1 MPTAPHESRNTLS
14 RLEQLQRATVI
25 PTLGEICRALK
36 TDLWKAQSEP
46 RRAEIAEQCDEHF
59 GIQRNGVVVRPDY
72 ALWRREFGRKYPTEI
87 SNSFPAAE
95 VLLRAGLSNNEP
107 AVVWGIL
114 SLAHGLGTSE
124 RGDQLRVEGSHE
136 ALAHEI
142 EQAVLHGRLAPLL
155 NARAGCAL
163 HRLLAFG
170 AIDKIRFEANPTG
183 TMPLGQL
190 TDYLNTVERLISE
203 IDSSWWPGRSVSLEA
218 LEGERPIGAL
228 GIFDLKL
235 RVDETLFR
243 VRGCVRHELRTQSL
257 ADPQAQALLVRAMQF
272 SFSSWRCARSSRLFI
287 AKLARQGRNRYQMG
301 EAEER
306 EMRALVRASQAAKDA
321 GQFSLAAKLCFWAL
335 KTMPNR
341 LLEKQEFAALGNQL
355 SHDIRQFGYE
365 PDIRFS
371 RQKISRFSP
380 PLASEDAASSPL
392 RDDVNGEVGQTA
404 SYEKSD
410 LITDEGNAV
419 MVENATSQTAGK
431 QLEQSPRRSRLI
443 VGNLTGYDCFK
454 AQVLAD
460 QQGSEDWQTV
470 LKTYPCNP
478 ANPLDSI
485 GRAVYDATRIE
496 DEALLRAAFR
506 LSAFKYRLPA
516 PTAQLIQHF
525 QPTKDDVLR
534 LAALFEHVTRAMPIG
549 MNDEVLREWQDI
561 LRKAWQKVPVSE
573 RIYEEELLS
582 FHEVLLGRGVAVL
595 RASEH
600 ATEYAQQFFGDRGD
614 DEIRHLLDSDLSLLH
629 NVKTRPMGSKL
640 KMQFQKFV
648 TSSMPQVVWVSLV
661 SLTPS
666 EWSVLMV
673 GDKGRWHC
681 DRLNFDSSILDEG
694 RRLSDMKGWGESWF
708 RVPWR
713 SATSLWKL
721 AQAIGEVVATNYPT
735 ARYLHLAVEPRL
747 ARLPWNDLFRPIW
760 KAQGVSPLIAIIP
773 NFTWALVA
781 NRMDH
786 ERGVLLLAA
795 NEDALGGNA
804 AADDDATATLFR
816 TARERLLTSRALL
829 KDIYSSA
836 AFILARG
843 AWNSDAKMAEL
854 AAPEG
859 TISISHQKNT
869 DLLDLG
875 KYRIVVAYACRA
887 GHVAQN
893 FLGDLGGIPGV
904 CLSLRTRLL
913 IGPVAEVSPQT
924 VTVLHKHLAEVNG
937 PNEIGFRYLQAMQE
951 DRSVSHFNLFG
962 FANEPVRFPIR

>member
-1 MPTAPHESRNTLS
+1 MLTAPHESRFALK
-14 RLEQLQRATVI
+14 RLEQLQRPSVV
-25 PTLGEICRALK
+25 PTLGEISRALK
-36 TDLWKAQSEP
+36 SDLWKARHDL
-46 RRAEIAEQCDEHF
+46 RRAEIAAQYDEVF
-59 GIQRNGVVVRPDY
+59 GIQRSGIVARPDY
-72 ALWRREFGRKYPTEI
+72 SLWRREFGRKYPTEI
-87 SNSFPAAE
+87 SNSFPATE
-95 VLLRAGLSNNEP
+95 ILLRAGLSSHEP
-107 AVVWGIL
+107 VVVWGIL
-114 SLAHGLGTSE
+114 SMAHGLGTSE
-124 RGDQLRVEGSHE
+124 RGDQLRVDGSHE

-142 EQAVLHGRLAPLL
+142 EQAVSHRRLAPLS
-155 NARAGCAL
+155 NAYAGCAL
-163 HRLLAFG
+163 HRLLALG

-183 TMPLGQL
+183 TIPLHQL
-190 TDYLNTVERLISE
+190 TDYLNTVERLIGE

-218 LEGERPIGAL
+218 LEGERPIGTL

-235 RVDETLFR
+235 RIDETLFR

-257 ADPQAQALLVRAMQF
+257 ADPQAQALIVRAMQF
-272 SFSSWRCARSSRLFI
+272 AFSSWRCARSSRLFI
-287 AKLARQGRNRYQMG
+287 AKLARQGRSRFQM
-301 EAEER
+301 AVSEEK
-306 EMRALVRASQAAKDA
+306 ELRALVRASQSAKDA

-335 KTMPNR
+335 RTMPNS

-355 SHDIRQFGYE
+355 GHDIRQFGYE

-371 RQKISRFSP
+371 RQKRSRFAL
-380 PLASEDAASSPL
+380 PLVSEAITSSGIKDDA
-392 RDDVNGEVGQTA
+392 NGEAGQTA
-404 SYEKSD
+404 NNQQSD
-410 LITDEGNAV
+410 SVTSEDNGPVVETTASQFEG
-419 MVENATSQTAGK
+419 K
-431 QLEQSPRRSRLI
+431 RLPQSSRRGRLI
-443 VGNLTGYDCFK
+443 VGNLTGYDSFK
-454 AQVLAD
+454 AQILAD
-460 QQGSEDWQTV
+460 QQSSEDWRTV

-485 GRAVYDATRIE
+485 GRVVYDATRIE
-496 DEALLRAAFR
+496 DEALLRAAFQ

-516 PTAQLIQHF
+516 PSAQLIQHF
-525 QPTKDDVLR
+525 QPTKDDVVK

-549 MNDEVLREWQDI
+549 MNDEVLREWQDV

-629 NVKTRPMGSKL
+629 NVKTRSMGSKL
-640 KMQFQKFV
+640 KMQFQEFV
-648 TSSMPQVVWVSLV
+648 TTSMPEVVWVSLV

-681 DRLNFDSSILDEG
+681 DRLTFDSSILDEG
-694 RRLSDMKGWGESWF
+694 KRLSDMKGWGESWF
-708 RVPWR
+708 QVPWR
-713 SATSLWKL
+713 SASGLWKL
-721 AQAIGEVVATNYPT
+721 AQTIGEVVVTNYPT

-760 KAQGVSPLIAIIP
+760 KAQGMSPVIAIIP

-786 ERGVLLLAA
+786 ERKVLLVAA
-795 NEDALGGNA
+795 NEDALVGNA
-804 AADDDATATLFR
+804 ATGDEVAARLFC
-816 TARERLLTSRALL
+816 TAREQLLTSRSLL
-829 KDIYSSA
+829 KQIYSSA
-836 AFILARG
+836 AFVLARG

-854 AAPEG
+854 EAPEG
-859 TISISHQKNT
+859 TIALKHEKNT

-875 KYRIVVAYACRA
+875 KYRIVIAYACRA
-887 GHVAQN
+887 GHVAQH

-913 IGPVAEVSPQT
+913 LGPVAEVSPTT
-924 VTVLHKHLAEVNG
+924 VAVLHKHLADPKG
-937 PNEIGFRYLQAMQE
+937 PREIGFRYLQALRE
-951 DRSVSHFNLFG
+951 DRSVAHFNLFG
-962 FANEPVRFPIR
+962 FANESV